1 MRCNAGMPSVLSV
14 LIAATAVNF
23 GAVVQPPASLRPKA
37 QASATSLTTIRLA
50 IDATKQRDFKRAE
63 RLYLSVLAKEPK
75 NVAAQA
81 NLGLVYVQLGRIP
94 DAINALRK
102 ASSLEPDQPEFS
114 GQAALIALKANRF
127 ADAIQDARAA
137 LRIAPNHRPALLAL
151 GAALLAQRKP
161 MDAIPPLKL
170 LYETGRGT
178 DTESAIRYAIAL
190 SSTGQLQ
197 QALTVVRTQVGKSPK
212 VASLQVMRGDI
223 SGQLGFDKKDKDLLT
238 EARNAYLAAYKL
250 SPAMTRAGVNA
261 GLSAEMAGAPLDAK
275 ALYQQVLKKAPNIAA
290 ARHGLGRCLLQDPTL
305 SEIERIRQARIE
317 LEKAVA
323 LEPKQPEYLTT
334 LAYSYLYPAAP
345 EFTKAAQTFKAAL
358 SLRPDDVR
366 ARMGFIDALWRSD
379 QRDAAVVQQVSL
391 VKSIPSDWD
400 AAHRLAAMYQT
411 LGKRQ
416 AYLDQLGS
424 METAFPKDVRAAKEL
439 GIALEQDGQFD
450 KAVNVL
456 GSAMKRVPADA
467 DMHVTLGLVLE
478 KQGKQNDAKAQYVA
492 AIGLDPK
499 LVAANQALLSLLDR
513 DPAPDAGLAQRR
525 KWLAADPTSN
535 DARWSL
541 IQQLIRLKNDDE
553 ALTEIAKLTLRAG
566 DSMRSTYRF
575 AAAGLYEQRDRWP
588 DAVKDLQSIW
598 STEPSDS
605 LAQRLAYAL
614 ERNGQAP
621 DAERLLKTQL
631 TKAKE
636 KGLLT
641 LAIAGLYERTKRFG
655 EASTIYEDIITADP
669 GIKVAFDGLAR
680 TRKAAGEPTKLV
692 DFIRTLFL
700 GPSTAPPPALVLSTE
715 RALFE
720 QSLSA
725 EWTALITAA
734 AEKFKLDT
742 GIQKTYA
749 RNLTRPGATPEQ
761 KRLAVTVLTA
771 AAVTAPQ
778 DDDVWFQLGR
788 LQQELGDK
796 PAAIKAYREAVKRKP
811 NGPARSALLA
821 LGEKVD

>member
-1 MRCNAGMPSVLSV
+1 MRCNADMPSVLSV
-14 LIAATAVNF
+14 LIAASAVSY
-23 GAVVQPPASLRPKA
+23 GVAGQTPPASRPKA
-37 QASATSLTTIRLA
+37 QASATSLSTIRLA
-50 IDATKQRDFKRAE
+50 IDATKQRDYKRAE
-63 RLYLSVLAKEPK
+63 RLYLGVLAKEPK

-81 NLGLVYVQLGRIP
+81 NLGLVYVQLGRIT
-94 DAINALRK
+94 DAITALRK
-102 ASSLEPDQPEFS
+102 AAALEPDQPEFP

-127 ADAIQDARAA
+127 PDAIQDAKAA

-151 GAALLAQRKP
+151 GAALLAQQKP
-161 MDAIPPLKL
+161 VDAIPPLKL

-178 DTESAIRYAIAL
+178 DPEAAIRYAIAL
-190 SSTGQLQ
+190 SSIGQLQ

-212 VASLQVMRGDI
+212 VTALQVMRGDLA
-223 SGQLGFDKKDKDLLT
+223 GQLGFDKKDKDLLT
-238 EARNAYLAAYKL
+238 EARIAYQTAFKQ
-250 SPAMTRAGVNA
+250 SPQMTRAGVNA
-261 GLSAEMAGAPLDAK
+261 GLSAEMAGAPLEAK

-290 ARHGLGRCLLQDPTL
+290 ARHGLGRCLLQDATL
-305 SEIERIRQARIE
+305 SETERIRQARVE

-345 EFTKAAQTFKAAL
+345 EYTKAAQTFKAAL

-366 ARMGFIDALWRSD
+366 ARMGYIDALWRSE

-391 VKSIPSDWD
+391 VKSIPADWD

-416 AYLDQLGS
+416 AYLDQLRA
-424 METAFPKDVRAAKEL
+424 MDTAFPKDVRAAKEL

-450 KAVNVL
+450 KAVDVL
-456 GSAMKRVPADA
+456 GDAVKRSPKDA
-467 DMHVTLGLVLE
+467 DLHVTLGLVIE
-478 KQGKQNDAKAQYVA
+478 KQGKLADAKAQYVA
-492 AIGLDPK
+492 AIALDPK
-499 LVAANQALLSLLDR
+499 LVPANQALLTLLDR
-513 DPAPDAGLAQRR
+513 DAAPDAGLAHRR
-525 KWLAADPTSN
+525 KWLQADPTSN

-588 DAVKDLQSIW
+588 DAVKELQTIW

-614 ERNGQAP
+614 ERNAQLP
-621 DAERLLKTQL
+621 DAERMLKAQL

-636 KGLLT
+636 KGQLT
-641 LAIAGLYERTKRFG
+641 LALAGLYERSKRFG
-655 EASTIYEDIITADP
+655 EAATIYEDIITADP

-680 TRKAAGEPTKLV
+680 TRKAAGEPAKLIE
-692 DFIRTLFL
+692 FIKTLVL
-700 GPSTAPPPALVLSTE
+700 GPSTAPPAALLVSTE
-715 RALFE
+715 RALLDQN
-720 QSLSA
+720 QST
-725 EWTALITAA
+725 EWASLIAAA
-734 AEKFKLDT
+734 AEKFKTDA

-761 KRLAVTVLTA
+761 KHQAVTVLIA
-771 AAVTAPQ
+771 ASVKTPQ
-778 DDDVWFQLGR
+778 DDEIWFQLGR
-788 LQQELGDK
+788 LQQDLGDK

-811 NGPARSALLA
+811 NGPARSALLS